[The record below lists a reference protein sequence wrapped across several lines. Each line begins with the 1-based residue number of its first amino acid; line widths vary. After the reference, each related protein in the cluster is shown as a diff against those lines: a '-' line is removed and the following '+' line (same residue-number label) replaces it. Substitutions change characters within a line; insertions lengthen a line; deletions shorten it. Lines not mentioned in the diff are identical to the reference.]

1 MKSIERRARE
11 NATDAAGR
19 TDRGRGRNFMSE
31 RPLVWSFIATLGVL
45 LGLALAWTLLS
56 LSGVLFSVFA
66 ATFITLG
73 LDPLVRWFQRR
84 GMKRGVA
91 ILTVIILFIL
101 VIAGMLWL
109 VLPLVITQSAAL
121 IETLPPMLRQP
132 AARSSGSRTRRRARA
147 ACSRSIYTWFVGFIS
162 DPNTWAT
169 IGGGA
174 LNVGLAIVGGISTGF
189 FIFILTI
196 YFIATLDSSKAAI
209 YTLIS
214 ASHRERVVGYAE
226 RIMQNVGRYLSGMV
240 ILAFFNA
247 TFSFIV
253 LLIAQVPFALVIAV
267 AAFFITLIPLIGT
280 VLTTIVM
287 TVLALFVSPLS
298 AHHRARRDARLHAGR
313 GVHPHAEGHV
323 ARRCRCPARSCS
335 SRPSRAARSPACPA
349 RSSRSRWR
357 PASCSSSRKWSCR
370 RRRAPSDP
378 ASSARRDG
386 ASARVAGSATSA
398 PQRSIHSGMPCAL
411 ERAELRDELGHR
423 HRAAATCA
431 GTAPG

>member
-1 MKSIERRARE
+1 MPRHRVRRASAARGILTPRLAPVKSIERRARE
-11 NATDAAGR
+11 NVTGTADSTGR
-19 TDRGRGRNFMSE
+19 ARGRNFMSE

-66 ATFITLG
+66 AMFITLG

-101 VIAGMLWL
+101 VIAGMLWI
-109 VLPLVITQSAAL
+109 VLPLVITQAV
-121 IETLPPMLRQP
+121 TLVESLPQMYANLQQQQWFQD
-132 AARSSGSRTRRRARA
+132 ASSGSGGVLTTV
-147 ACSRSIYTWFVGFIS
+147 YNWVVGVIS

-174 LNVGLAIVGGISTGF
+174 LNVGLAIVGGISSAF

-247 TFSFIV
+247 TFSFII

-267 AAFFITLIPLIGT
+267 SAFFITLIPLIGT

-298 AHHRARRDARLHAGR
+298 GIIVLAAMLVYMQVEAYILTPRVMSKAVQVPGSIVLIAALAG
-313 GVHPHAEGHV
+313 GTLAGLPGALV
-323 ARRCRCPARSCS
+323 AIPVAAGILLIIKEVVVPAKARS
-335 SRPSRAARSPACPA
+335 
-349 RSSRSRWR
+349 
-357 PASCSSSRKWSCR
+357 
-370 RRRAPSDP
+370 
-378 ASSARRDG
+378 
-386 ASARVAGSATSA
+386 
-398 PQRSIHSGMPCAL
+398 
-411 ERAELRDELGHR
+411 
-423 HRAAATCA
+423 
-431 GTAPG
+431 

>member
-11 NATDAAGR
+11 NATDANAPGR
-19 TDRGRGRNFMSE
+19 DHRGRGRNFMSE

-66 ATFITLG
+66 AMFITLG

-101 VIAGMLWL
+101 VIAGMLWI
-109 VLPLVITQSAAL
+109 VLPLVITQAV
-121 IETLPPMLRQP
+121 TLVEQLPQMYANLQQQQWFQD
-132 AARSSGSRTRRRARA
+132 ASSGSGGVLTTV
-147 ACSRSIYTWFVGFIS
+147 YNWVVGVIS

-174 LNVGLAIVGGISTGF
+174 LNVGLAIVGGISSAF

-267 AAFFITLIPLIGT
+267 SAFFITLIPLIGT

-298 AHHRARRDARLHAGR
+298 GIIVLAAMLVYMQVEAYILTPRVMSKAVQVPGSIVLIAALAG
-313 GVHPHAEGHV
+313 GTLAGLPGALV
-323 ARRCRCPARSCS
+323 AIPVAAGILLIIKEVVVPAKARS
-335 SRPSRAARSPACPA
+335 
-349 RSSRSRWR
+349 
-357 PASCSSSRKWSCR
+357 
-370 RRRAPSDP
+370 
-378 ASSARRDG
+378 
-386 ASARVAGSATSA
+386 
-398 PQRSIHSGMPCAL
+398 
-411 ERAELRDELGHR
+411 
-423 HRAAATCA
+423 
-431 GTAPG
+431 

>member
-1 MKSIERRARE
+1 VKSIERRARDQS
-11 NATDAAGR
+11 TGTTGR
-19 TDRGRGRNFMSE
+19 ERGPNVMSN
-31 RPLVWSFIATLGVL
+31 RPLVWAFIATLGVL

-101 VIAGMLWL
+101 VIAGMLWI
-109 VLPLVITQSAAL
+109 VLPLVITQA
-121 IETLPPMLRQP
+121 ITLVESLPQMYANLQQQQWFQD
-132 AARSSGSRTRRRARA
+132 ASSGSGGVLTTV
-147 ACSRSIYTWFVGFIS
+147 YNWVVGVIS

-196 YFIATLDSSKAAI
+196 YFIATLDSSKTAI

-240 ILAFFNA
+240 ILAFFNS
-247 TFSFIV
+247 TFSFII

-267 AAFFITLIPLIGT
+267 SAFFITLIPLIGT

-298 AHHRARRDARLHAGR
+298 GIIVLAAMLVYMQVEAYILTPRVMSKAVQVPGSIVLIAALAG
-313 GVHPHAEGHV
+313 GTLAGLPGALV
-323 ARRCRCPARSCS
+323 AIPVAAGILLIIKEVVVPAKARS
-335 SRPSRAARSPACPA
+335 
-349 RSSRSRWR
+349 
-357 PASCSSSRKWSCR
+357 
-370 RRRAPSDP
+370 
-378 ASSARRDG
+378 
-386 ASARVAGSATSA
+386 
-398 PQRSIHSGMPCAL
+398 
-411 ERAELRDELGHR
+411 
-423 HRAAATCA
+423 
-431 GTAPG
+431 

>member
-11 NATDAAGR
+11 HSTVSTGRERAA
-19 TDRGRGRNFMSE
+19 NMMAN
-31 RPLVWSFIATLGVL
+31 RPLVWAFIATLGVL

-56 LSGVLFSVFA
+56 LGGVLFSVFA
-66 ATFITLG
+66 AGFITLG

-91 ILTVIILFIL
+91 ILTVIILFVL
-101 VIAGMLWL
+101 VIVGMLWI
-109 VLPLVITQSAAL
+109 VLPLVVTQAVTFVEQVPDMYKNLQS
-121 IETLPPMLRQP
+121 QQ
-132 AARSSGSRTRRRARA
+132 
-147 ACSRSIYTWFVGFIS
+147 WFQDAQAGTGGIIGTVYNWVVGLIS
-162 DPNTWAT
+162 DPSTWAT

-247 TFSFIV
+247 VFSLIV
-253 LLIAQVPFALVIAV
+253 LTVAQVPYALVIAV

-298 AHHRARRDARLHAGR
+298 GIIVLAAMLVYMQVEAYILTPRVMSKAVQVPGSIVLIAALAG
-313 GVHPHAEGHV
+313 GTLAGLPGALV
-323 ARRCRCPARSCS
+323 AIPVAAGILLIVKEVVVPAKARS
-335 SRPSRAARSPACPA
+335 
-349 RSSRSRWR
+349 
-357 PASCSSSRKWSCR
+357 
-370 RRRAPSDP
+370 
-378 ASSARRDG
+378 
-386 ASARVAGSATSA
+386 
-398 PQRSIHSGMPCAL
+398 
-411 ERAELRDELGHR
+411 
-423 HRAAATCA
+423 
-431 GTAPG
+431 

>member
-11 NATDAAGR
+11 NATGTTGAADGG
-19 TDRGRGRNFMSE
+19 RGRGRNFMSE

-66 ATFITLG
+66 AVFITLG

-91 ILTVIILFIL
+91 ILTVIILFVL
-101 VIAGMLWL
+101 VIAGMLWI
-109 VLPLVITQSAAL
+109 VLPLVITQAV
-121 IETLPPMLRQP
+121 TLVESLPQMYANLQQQQWFQD
-132 AARSSGSRTRRRARA
+132 ASSGSGGVLTTV
-147 ACSRSIYTWFVGFIS
+147 YNWVVGVIS

-174 LNVGLAIVGGISTGF
+174 LNIGLAIVGGISSGF

-253 LLIAQVPFALVIAV
+253 LVIAQVPFALVIAV
-267 AAFFITLIPLIGT
+267 SAFFITLIPLIGT

-298 AHHRARRDARLHAGR
+298 GIIVLAAMLVYMQVEAYILTPRVMSKAVQVPGSIVLIAALAG
-313 GVHPHAEGHV
+313 GTLAGLPGALV
-323 ARRCRCPARSCS
+323 AIPVAAGILLIIKEVVVPAKARS
-335 SRPSRAARSPACPA
+335 
-349 RSSRSRWR
+349 
-357 PASCSSSRKWSCR
+357 
-370 RRRAPSDP
+370 
-378 ASSARRDG
+378 
-386 ASARVAGSATSA
+386 
-398 PQRSIHSGMPCAL
+398 
-411 ERAELRDELGHR
+411 
-423 HRAAATCA
+423 
-431 GTAPG
+431 

>member
-1 MKSIERRARE
+1 VKSIERRARE
-11 NATDAAGR
+11 HATGMRGGPDRG
-19 TDRGRGRNFMSE
+19 RGRGRNFMSD
-31 RPLVWSFIATLGVL
+31 RTLVWSFNATLGVL

-66 ATFITLG
+66 AMFITLG

-101 VIAGMLWL
+101 VIAGLLWI
-109 VLPLVITQSAAL
+109 VLPLVISQAVSLVQS
-121 IETLPPMLRQP
+121 LPQMYANLQQQQWFID
-132 AARSSGSRTRRRARA
+132 ASSGSGGVLTT
-147 ACSRSIYTWFVGFIS
+147 IYNWVVGVIS

-174 LNVGLAIVGGISTGF
+174 LNVGLAIVGGISSAF

-196 YFIATLDSSKAAI
+196 YFIATLDASKAAI

-214 ASHRERVVGYAE
+214 ASHRARVVDYAE

-247 TFSFIV
+247 TFSFII

-267 AAFFITLIPLIGT
+267 SAFFITLIPLIGT

-298 AHHRARRDARLHAGR
+298 GIIVLGAMLVYMQVEAYILTPRVMSKAVQVPGSIVLIAALAG
-313 GVHPHAEGHV
+313 GTLAGLPGALV
-323 ARRCRCPARSCS
+323 AIPVAAGILLIIKEVVVPAKARS
-335 SRPSRAARSPACPA
+335 
-349 RSSRSRWR
+349 
-357 PASCSSSRKWSCR
+357 
-370 RRRAPSDP
+370 
-378 ASSARRDG
+378 
-386 ASARVAGSATSA
+386 
-398 PQRSIHSGMPCAL
+398 
-411 ERAELRDELGHR
+411 
-423 HRAAATCA
+423 
-431 GTAPG
+431 

>member
-1 MKSIERRARE
+1 VKSIERRARE
-11 NATDAAGR
+11 NATGTAGD
-19 TDRGRGRNFMSE
+19 TDRGRGRGRNFMSE

-45 LGLALAWTLLS
+45 LGLALAWTLLN

-101 VIAGMLWL
+101 VIAGLIWL
-109 VLPLVITQSAAL
+109 VVPLVITQSAAL
-121 IETLPPMLRQP
+121 IETIPTMLANLQSQDWFKD
-132 AARSSGSRTRRRARA
+132 ASSGSGGVLG
-147 ACSRSIYTWFVGFIS
+147 SIYTWFVGFIS

-298 AHHRARRDARLHAGR
+298 AIIVLAAMLVYMQVEAYILTPRVMSKAVQVPGSIVLIAALAG
-313 GVHPHAEGHV
+313 GTLAGLPGALV
-323 ARRCRCPARSCS
+323 AIPVAAGILLIIKEVVVPAKARS
-335 SRPSRAARSPACPA
+335 
-349 RSSRSRWR
+349 
-357 PASCSSSRKWSCR
+357 
-370 RRRAPSDP
+370 
-378 ASSARRDG
+378 
-386 ASARVAGSATSA
+386 
-398 PQRSIHSGMPCAL
+398 
-411 ERAELRDELGHR
+411 
-423 HRAAATCA
+423 
-431 GTAPG
+431 

>member
-11 NATDAAGR
+11 NAAG
-19 TDRGRGRNFMSE
+19 TTGVADGGRGRGRGRSFMSE

-66 ATFITLG
+66 AMFITLG

-101 VIAGMLWL
+101 VIAGLLWL
-109 VLPLVITQSAAL
+109 VLPLVITQAV
-121 IETLPPMLRQP
+121 TLVESLPQMYANLQQQQWFQD
-132 AARSSGSRTRRRARA
+132 ASSGSGGVLTTV
-147 ACSRSIYTWFVGFIS
+147 YNWVVGVIS

-174 LNVGLAIVGGISTGF
+174 LNIGLAIVGGISSAF

-214 ASHRERVVGYAE
+214 ASHRARVVDYAE

-247 TFSFIV
+247 TFSFII

-267 AAFFITLIPLIGT
+267 SAFFITLIPLIGT

-298 AHHRARRDARLHAGR
+298 GLIVLAAMLVYMQVEAYILTPRVMSKAVQVPGSIVLIAALAG
-313 GVHPHAEGHV
+313 GTLAGLPGALV
-323 ARRCRCPARSCS
+323 AIPVAAGILLIIKEVVVPAKARS
-335 SRPSRAARSPACPA
+335 
-349 RSSRSRWR
+349 
-357 PASCSSSRKWSCR
+357 
-370 RRRAPSDP
+370 
-378 ASSARRDG
+378 
-386 ASARVAGSATSA
+386 
-398 PQRSIHSGMPCAL
+398 
-411 ERAELRDELGHR
+411 
-423 HRAAATCA
+423 
-431 GTAPG
+431 